1 MSLWGRVM
9 TPLAGTEG
17 WRPRDGQDGAPPKHH
32 SVGGSPEA
40 QHGVLAPDTAC
51 ERVTILGM
59 SDHIIHG
66 RGIMTLI
73 SLTLFV

>member
-1 MSLWGRVM
+1 MA
-9 TPLAGTEG
+9 PLAGTEG
-17 WRPRDGQDGAPPKHH
+17 RRPRDGRDGAPSKHR

-40 QHGVLAPDTAC
+40 QHGVLAPETAC

-66 RGIMTLI
+66 SGIMTSI
-73 SLTLFV
+73 SLTLSV